1 MGVNCYS
8 LGYSVILCRRGGGS
22 SQQAHVHITT
32 YNSLIKTAF
41 KVIIVSKN
49 LIHKTCRVVW
59 NYSNHPLKMLSYSV
73 RVIFL
78 ILLGN
83 KIASI
88 KNCFKWNLKMNS
100 KLPLSFVQPFS
111 EPVRSII
118 QTILIAHPTCQR
130 YKIHSH

>member
-1 MGVNCYS
+1 MGVNS

-32 YNSLIKTAF
+32 LFINL

-49 LIHKTCRVVW
+49 LIYKTCRMVW

-78 ILLGN
+78 ILIGN

-88 KNCFKWNLKMNS
+88 ENCFKWNLKKNS
-100 KLPLSFVQPFS
+100 ILPLSFVQPFS

>member
-1 MGVNCYS
+1 MGVNS

-49 LIHKTCRVVW
+49 LIHKHVVW
-59 NYSNHPLKMLSYSV
+59 DEHYSNHPLKILSIPV

-78 ILLGN
+78 ILSGN
-83 KIASI
+83 KIISI
-88 KNCFKWNLKMNS
+88 KFVKNS
-100 KLPLSFVQPFS
+100 ILPLSFVQPFS
-111 EPVRSII
+111 EPVRRII

>member
-1 MGVNCYS
+1 MGVNS
-8 LGYSVILCRRGGGS
+8 FGYSVILCRRGGGS

-49 LIHKTCRVVW
+49 LIHKHVVW
-59 NYSNHPLKMLSYSV
+59 DEHYSNHPLKILSIPV

-78 ILLGN
+78 ILSGYQ
-83 KIASI
+83 I
-88 KNCFKWNLKMNS
+88 CFKWNLKKNS
-100 KLPLSFVQPFS
+100 ILPLSFVQPFS
-111 EPVRSII
+111 EPVRRII